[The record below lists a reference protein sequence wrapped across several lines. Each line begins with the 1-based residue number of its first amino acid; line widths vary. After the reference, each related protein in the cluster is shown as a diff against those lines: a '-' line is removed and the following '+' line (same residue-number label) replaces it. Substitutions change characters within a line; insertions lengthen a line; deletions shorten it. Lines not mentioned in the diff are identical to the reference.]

1 MGTCISSRN
10 SIRVSDMSSSVTK
23 DDVSS
28 SVTDDQP
35 QNKAKP
41 IEVLME
47 NGGNEKYISKYPPC
61 NTMSDESSGS
71 HEKCEGLGQEVQ
83 NDLSATYES
92 FIGNLNE
99 NSEIDSIVKMRLKE
113 FISESSDSDS
123 SSLEDGNMLWIPFS
137 MAQHMGVTSVTR
149 GLDTRD
155 RIYANDEELFMS
167 VETSRRSSHL
177 TTLSLPLSSKPVKSR
192 PVHSF
197 VTNLT
202 HTNIQ
207 QNINNNHFPTDDSS
221 EVKDAEIQNFDDN
234 WISIKIDRIS
244 SS

>member
-23 DDVSS
+23 DDVTS
-28 SVTDDQP
+28 SVTDDET
-35 QNKAKP
+35 QNKVKP

-47 NGGNEKYISKYPPC
+47 NGDNKTYPSKYTPC
-61 NTMSDESSGS
+61 NTISDESSGS
-71 HEKCEGLGQEVQ
+71 HDKCEDLGQELQ
-83 NDLSATYES
+83 NDLSATYEG
-92 FIGNLNE
+92 FNGNTNE
-99 NSEIDSIVKMRLKE
+99 NTEIDSIVKMRLEE

-149 GLDTRD
+149 SLDTRD

-177 TTLSLPLSSKPVKSR
+177 TNLSLPLSSKPVKLR
-192 PVHSF
+192 PGHSF

-202 HTNIQ
+202 HTNIEQ
-207 QNINNNHFPTDDSS
+207 KFSNNHFPTEDSS
-221 EVKDAEIQNFDDN
+221 ELIDAEIQNFDDN
-234 WISIKIDRIS
+234 WITGYR
-244 SS
+244 